1 MNLAKKKSLA
11 AKTLKVGK
19 GRLQF
24 KQENL
29 SEIKEAITRQ
39 DIKQLNQEG
48 IISIKPVKGRK
59 KNVTRKHRRGP
70 GKIKMKVNKR
80 KQEYVKVTRKLRA
93 YAMSLRDRGVLDRE
107 LYKKIRNK
115 IRMREFKSKAGMK
128 DFLMNHDD
136 VDFEK
141 SHGVKMVETKRVK
154 KKMEIRKMKMN
165 KKNGKKGI
173 EKSVEGK
180 KGKSVAGEKDKDVK
194 DTKKKAGGKK

>member
-1 MNLAKKKSLA
+1 MNLNKKKELA
-11 AKTLKVGK
+11 AKTLRVGK

-29 SEIKEAITRQ
+29 NEIKEAITRQ

-48 IISIKPVKGRK
+48 IIIIKPIKGRK

-80 KQEYVKVTRKLRA
+80 KQEYVKITRKLRA
-93 YAMSLRDRGVLDRE
+93 YAMSLRERGVLERE

-128 DFLMNHDD
+128 DFLNAHED

-141 SHGVKMVETKRVK
+141 NHGIKMPVTKKVK
-154 KKMEIRKMKMN
+154 KKIETRN
-165 KKNGKKGI
+165 KGVKKI
-173 EKSVEGK
+173 EKKTDS
-180 KGKSVAGEKDKDVK
+180 
-194 DTKKKAGGKK
+194 KKKTKEKKK

>member
-1 MNLAKKKSLA
+1 MNLNKKKELA
-11 AKTLKVGK
+11 AKTLRVGK

-29 SEIKEAITRQ
+29 NEIKEAITRQ

-48 IISIKPVKGRK
+48 IITIKPIKGRK

-80 KQEYVKVTRKLRA
+80 KQEYVKITRKLRA
-93 YAMSLRDRGVLDRE
+93 YAMSLRERGVLERE

-128 DFLMNHDD
+128 DFLNAHED

-141 SHGVKMVETKRVK
+141 NHGIKMPVTKKVK
-154 KKMEIRKMKMN
+154 KKIETRN
-165 KKNGKKGI
+165 KGVKKI
-173 EKSVEGK
+173 EKKTDS
-180 KGKSVAGEKDKDVK
+180 
-194 DTKKKAGGKK
+194 KKKTKEAKKK

>member
-1 MNLAKKKSLA
+1 MNLNKKKELA
-11 AKTLKVGK
+11 AKTLRVGK

-29 SEIKEAITRQ
+29 NEIKEAITRQ

-48 IISIKPVKGRK
+48 IITIKPIKGRK

-80 KQEYVKVTRKLRA
+80 KQEYVKITRKLRA
-93 YAMSLRDRGVLDRE
+93 YAMSLRERGVLERE

-115 IRMREFKSKAGMK
+115 IRMREFRSKAGMK
-128 DFLMNHDD
+128 DFLNAHED

-141 SHGVKMVETKRVK
+141 NHGIKMPVTKKVK
-154 KKMEIRKMKMN
+154 KKIETRKVKKDN
-165 KKNGKKGI
+165 KKNVKVNKKTK
-173 EKSVEGK
+173 E
-180 KGKSVAGEKDKDVK
+180 A
-194 DTKKKAGGKK
+194 KKK

>member
-1 MNLAKKKSLA
+1 MNLNKKKELA
-11 AKTLKVGK
+11 AKTLRVGK

-29 SEIKEAITRQ
+29 NEIKEAITRQ

-48 IISIKPVKGRK
+48 IITIKPIKGRK

-80 KQEYVKVTRKLRA
+80 KQEYVKITRKLRA
-93 YAMSLRDRGVLDRE
+93 YAMSLRERGVLERE

-128 DFLMNHDD
+128 DFLNAHED

-141 SHGVKMVETKRVK
+141 NHGIKMPVTKKVKKKIETRRVK
-154 KKMEIRKMKMN
+154 KDN
-165 KKNGKKGI
+165 KKNVKVNKKTK
-173 EKSVEGK
+173 E
-180 KGKSVAGEKDKDVK
+180 A
-194 DTKKKAGGKK
+194 KKK

>member
-1 MNLAKKKSLA
+1 MNLNKKKELA
-11 AKTLKVGK
+11 AKTLRVGK

-29 SEIKEAITRQ
+29 NEIKEAITRQ

-48 IISIKPVKGRK
+48 IITIKPIKGRK

-80 KQEYVKVTRKLRA
+80 KQEYVKITRKLRA
-93 YAMSLRDRGVLDRE
+93 YAMSLRERGVLERE

-115 IRMREFKSKAGMK
+115 IRMREFRSKAGMK
-128 DFLMNHDD
+128 DFLNAHED

-141 SHGVKMVETKRVK
+141 NHGIKMPVTKKVKKKIETRRVK
-154 KKMEIRKMKMN
+154 KDN
-165 KKNGKKGI
+165 KKNVKVNKKTK
-173 EKSVEGK
+173 E
-180 KGKSVAGEKDKDVK
+180 A
-194 DTKKKAGGKK
+194 KKK

>member
-1 MNLAKKKSLA
+1 MNLNNKKALA

-24 KQENL
+24 KTENL

-39 DIKQLNQEG
+39 DIKQLHQEG
-48 IISIKPVKGRK
+48 IISIRPIKGRK
-59 KNVTRKHRRGP
+59 KNTTRKHRRGP

-80 KQEYVKVTRKLRA
+80 KQEYVKITRKLRA
-93 YAMSLRDRGVLDRE
+93 YAMSLRDRGVLDRD

-128 DFLMNHDD
+128 DFLNKHDD

-141 SHGVKMVETKRVK
+141 SHGVKMVETKKVK
-154 KKMEIRKMKMN
+154 KIIAKKVLFKN
-165 KKNGKKGI
+165 KKETKIKAA
-173 EKSVEGK
+173 EK
-180 KGKSVAGEKDKDVK
+180 K
-194 DTKKKAGGKK
+194 DTKKTKEAKK

>member
-1 MNLAKKKSLA
+1 MNLNNKKELA
-11 AKTLKVGK
+11 AKTLRVGK

-29 SEIKEAITRQ
+29 NEIKEAITRQ

-48 IISIKPVKGRK
+48 IITIKPIKGRK

-80 KQEYVKVTRKLRA
+80 KQEYVKITRKLRA
-93 YAMSLRDRGVLDRE
+93 YAMSLRERGVLERE

-128 DFLMNHDD
+128 DFLNAHED

-141 SHGVKMVETKRVK
+141 NHGIKMPVTKKVK
-154 KKMEIRKMKMN
+154 KKIEARYKGV
-165 KKNGKKGI
+165 KKI
-173 EKSVEGK
+173 EKKTDS
-180 KGKSVAGEKDKDVK
+180 
-194 DTKKKAGGKK
+194 KKKTKEAKKK

>member
-1 MNLAKKKSLA
+1 MNLNNKKELA
-11 AKTLKVGK
+11 AKTLRVGK

-29 SEIKEAITRQ
+29 NEIKEAITRQ

-48 IISIKPVKGRK
+48 IITIKPIKGRK

-80 KQEYVKVTRKLRA
+80 KQEYVKITRKLRA
-93 YAMSLRDRGVLDRE
+93 YAMSLRERGVLERE

-128 DFLMNHDD
+128 DFLNAHED

-141 SHGVKMVETKRVK
+141 NHGIKMPVTKKVK
-154 KKMEIRKMKMN
+154 KKIETRN
-165 KKNGKKGI
+165 KGVKKI
-173 EKSVEGK
+173 EKKTDS
-180 KGKSVAGEKDKDVK
+180 
-194 DTKKKAGGKK
+194 KKKTKEKKK

>member
-1 MNLAKKKSLA
+1 MNLNNKKELA
-11 AKTLKVGK
+11 AKTLRVGK

-29 SEIKEAITRQ
+29 NEIKEAITRQ

-48 IISIKPVKGRK
+48 IITIKPIKGRK

-80 KQEYVKVTRKLRA
+80 KQEYVKITRKLRA
-93 YAMSLRDRGVLDRE
+93 YAMSLRERGVLERE

-128 DFLMNHDD
+128 DFLNAHED

-141 SHGVKMVETKRVK
+141 NHGIKMPVTKKVK
-154 KKMEIRKMKMN
+154 KKIETRN
-165 KKNGKKGI
+165 KGVKKI
-173 EKSVEGK
+173 EKKTDS
-180 KGKSVAGEKDKDVK
+180 
-194 DTKKKAGGKK
+194 KKKTKEAKKK